1 MTDSGLDLLAGD
13 SNGPTRPG
21 HRRASAPQ
29 KKPGGRK
36 FVTIAIVIA
45 LIAAG
50 WFAWGKASTWLNG
63 PPDYQ
68 GQGTGSATA
77 EVKQG
82 DNGLDI
88 AKMLKKADIVKSV
101 DAFYQL
107 SITDARAAQIQPG
120 FYKLRKQMSSEWALR
135 ELADK
140 GNRVEGKVVI
150 PEGSRVGQIV
160 TAIVK
165 GSELTEEEV
174 TAALDKPETLGL
186 PDSAGNNPEGY
197 LFPATYT
204 IEPDATAEE
213 LLQSMVKK
221 TLQVEQDLDIE
232 ARAMALGITKENALI
247 VASLIE
253 YEASREEDLA
263 KVARVI
269 YNRLDQDMPLQ
280 LDSTVSYVSKREGDV
295 WTTPEERNSE
305 SEYNTY
311 QRQGLPPGPIGSPGE
326 RTIEAALNPADGPWL
341 YFVPINFETGETLFT
356 QSYAEHLKNVEV
368 SKDYCRTSEIC

>member
-1 MTDSGLDLLAGD
+1 MTDSGLDLLTGD
-13 SNGPTRPG
+13 SGGPTRPG
-21 HRRASAPQ
+21 HRRAGAPR
-29 KKPGGRK
+29 KKPRGKK
-36 FVTIAIVIA
+36 FVVLLVVVA

-63 PPDYQ
+63 PEDYQ
-68 GQGTGSATA
+68 GQGAGSVTV

-88 AKMLKKADIVKSV
+88 ARTLKKADVVKSV

-120 FYKLRKQMSSEWALR
+120 FYKLGKQMSSEWALR
-135 ELADK
+135 GLTDK
-140 GNRVEGKVVI
+140 GNRVEGRVVI

-165 GSELTEEEV
+165 GSDLTEEEV
-174 TAALDKPETLGL
+174 TSALDKPETLGL
-186 PDSAGNNPEGY
+186 PDFADNNPEGY

-204 IEPDATAEE
+204 VEPGMTAEE

-232 ARAMALGITKENALI
+232 ARAATLGITKEQVLI
-247 VASLIE
+247 IASLVE

-295 WTTPEERNSE
+295 WTTPEERDAKSA
-305 SEYNTY
+305 YNTY
-311 QRQGLPPGPIGSPGE
+311 QQQGLPPGPIGSPGE
-326 RTIEAALNPADGPWL
+326 LTIEAALNPADGPWL
-341 YFVPINFETGETLFT
+341 YFVPIDFETGETVFAET
-356 QSYAEHLKNVEV
+356 FAEHSKNVEK
-368 SKDYCRTSEIC
+368 SQEYCRKSDIC

>member
-1 MTDSGLDLLAGD
+1 MTDSGLDLLTGD
-13 SNGPTRPG
+13 SGGPARPG
-21 HRRASAPQ
+21 HRRASAP
-29 KKPGGRK
+29 KKKRGGGK
-36 FVTIAIVIA
+36 FIAIVIVLA
-45 LIAAG
+45 LVAGG

-68 GQGTGSATA
+68 GQGTGTATI

-88 AKMLKKADIVKSV
+88 ATTLKKADIVKSI

-120 FYKLRKQMSSEWALR
+120 FYKLRQQMSSEWALR
-135 ELADK
+135 ELTDK

-165 GSELTEEEV
+165 GSDLTEDEV
-174 TAALDKPETLGL
+174 TAALDKPENLGL
-186 PDSAGNNPEGY
+186 PDGANNQPEGY

-204 IEPDATAEE
+204 IEPGMTAEE

-232 ARAMALGITKENALI
+232 ARASALGITKEQVLI
-247 VASLIE
+247 VASLVE
-253 YEASREEDLA
+253 YEASRDEDLA

-280 LDSTVSYVSKREGDV
+280 LDSTVSYVSQREGDV

-305 SEYNTY
+305 SAYNTY
-311 QRQGLPPGPIGSPGE
+311 NHLGLPPGPIGSPGE
-326 RTIEAALNPADGPWL
+326 RTIEAALNPADGQWL
-341 YFVPINFETGETLFT
+341 YFVPINFETGETVFAET
-356 QSYAEHLKNVEV
+356 FAEHSKNVEK
-368 SKDYCRTSEIC
+368 SQEYCRESEIC

>member
-13 SNGPTRPG
+13 SGGPTRPG
-21 HRRASAPQ
+21 HRRAGAPR
-29 KKPGGRK
+29 KKPRGKK
-36 FVTIAIVIA
+36 FVVLLVVVA

-50 WFAWGKASTWLNG
+50 WFAWGKASTWMNG
-63 PPDYQ
+63 PEDYQ
-68 GQGTGSATA
+68 GQGAGSVTV

-88 AKMLKKADIVKSV
+88 ARTLKKADVVKSV

-120 FYKLRKQMSSEWALR
+120 FYKLGKQMSSEWALR
-135 ELADK
+135 GLTDK
-140 GNRVEGKVVI
+140 GNRVEGRVVI

-165 GSELTEEEV
+165 GSDLTEEEV
-174 TAALDKPETLGL
+174 TSALDKPETLGL
-186 PDSAGNNPEGY
+186 PDFADNNPEGY

-204 IEPDATAEE
+204 VEPGMTAEE

-232 ARAMALGITKENALI
+232 ARAATLGITKEQVLI
-247 VASLIE
+247 IASLVE

-295 WTTPEERNSE
+295 WTTPEERDAKSA
-305 SEYNTY
+305 YNTY
-311 QRQGLPPGPIGSPGE
+311 QQQGLPPGPIGSPGE
-326 RTIEAALNPADGPWL
+326 LTIEAALNPADGPWL
-341 YFVPINFETGETLFT
+341 YFVPIDFETGETVFAET
-356 QSYAEHLKNVEV
+356 FAEHSKNVEK
-368 SKDYCRTSEIC
+368 SQEYCRKSDIC